1 MSPSRSP
8 WYSSGVVHFHLHD
21 RFEQNR
27 TGLLD
32 GVLERED
39 AGHLE
44 RQFVRVHFVERAVDD
59 LHLDVNDRVAGKH
72 AALDGFLDAVDDRRN
87 VFLGNRAADD
97 LVLDLDALALFVRL
111 DL

>member
-1 MSPSRSP
+1 M
-8 WYSSGVVHFHLHD
+8 VHFHLHD

-27 TGLLD
+27 AGLL
-32 GVLERED
+32 GRVFEGEN

-44 RQFVRVHFVERAVDD
+44 RQFVGVHFVERAVHDC
-59 LHLDVNDRVAGKH
+59 HLDVNDRVAGKH
-72 AALDGFLDAVDDRRN
+72 AALDGFFDAVNDRRD

-111 DL
+111 QA